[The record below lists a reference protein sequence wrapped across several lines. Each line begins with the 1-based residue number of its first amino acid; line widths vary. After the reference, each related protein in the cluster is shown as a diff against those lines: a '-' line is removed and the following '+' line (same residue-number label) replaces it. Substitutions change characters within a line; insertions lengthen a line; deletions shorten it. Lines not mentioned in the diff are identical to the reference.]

1 MNEGQ
6 TTNQSGY
13 GQQAGFSGYGYQG
26 NPFDELERDMCQQCH
41 RRKIDRSKDPKAV
54 LCRECQEA
62 ADKQKKQKIMIGAGV
77 GAFVVAAV
85 AAVCVAVFTLMPKA
99 KASKN
104 DADEPII
111 SADVEEIPEEAEE
124 PAKNKVSTQ
133 RRLENLSPVEIELD
147 EETQAFI
154 ELADTG
160 MIATALDGMLDA
172 LEEDPDNVGMAV
184 AVTDVAMKY
193 TYPDY
198 AAYAIDTYLTGKNV
212 PDDVYDRVT
221 GYIDKLN
228 VYYDTYDL
236 VDEIWNDF
244 SEQIDALG
252 ESAAEDDYLMLLQD
266 YHDMIEAYTGI
277 EEYDQAFLYYD
288 LAYTCQDEE
297 ERIQHLKDCVAIDPN
312 YFDASAQLATYY
324 RRQGDLEQARKIL
337 EESYAVN
344 KESYSV
350 LRSMATLELVEGN
363 LEQGLTYAQNAYD
376 IYSEGE
382 YVIDTYIVALTAN
395 GQTEEA
401 ETLTKQWEDEGYV
414 FDEDFYTFKAGGM
427 TLEDYYIGD

>member
-13 GQQAGFSGYGYQG
+13 GQQEGFSGYGYQG
-26 NPFDELERDMCQQCH
+26 NPFDELEKDMCRQCH

-62 ADKQKKQKIMIGAGV
+62 ADKQKKQKILIGAGV
-77 GAFVVAAV
+77 GVFVAAAV
-85 AAVCVAVFTLMPKA
+85 AAVCVAAFTMMPKT
-99 KASKN
+99 KVSEN
-104 DADEPII
+104 DTDEPII
-111 SADVEEIPEEAEE
+111 SADAEETQEETEEA
-124 PAKNKVSTQ
+124 AKDSISTQ
-133 RRLENLSPVEIELD
+133 RRLESLTPAEIEFD

-160 MIATALDGMLDA
+160 MLATALDGMLDA

-198 AAYAIDTYLTGKNV
+198 AAYAIDIYLTGKNV

-236 VDEIWNDF
+236 VDEIWSDF
-244 SEQIDALG
+244 EEDIEIIGEDATEEEYLELLQVYHDQIDA
-252 ESAAEDDYLMLLQD
+252 
-266 YHDMIEAYTGI
+266 YTGD

-288 LAYTCQDEE
+288 LAYICQDEE
-297 ERIQHLKDCVAIDPN
+297 ERIQHLKDCLAIDSN

-324 RRQGDLEQARKIL
+324 RRQGDLEQARKVL

-363 LEQGLTYAQNAYD
+363 LEQGLIYAQNAYD

-382 YVIDTYIVALTAN
+382 YVIDTYIVALAAN

-401 ETLTKQWEDEGYV
+401 EALTKQWEAEDYV
-414 FDEDFYTFKAGGM
+414 FDEDFYTFQAGGM